1 MLGCNGGV
9 IGRRR
14 LTTASVLGAS
24 GLWLL
29 NEQSEAKR
37 DDAWPLG
44 PTESP
49 TVEIGTEAPLLG
61 ASSATNFDGWT
72 RIRDATADDAFIAVT
87 AWPFTFTL
95 DGTGY
100 TSAFVGSNSYITF
113 GNGSNVFNVSAS
125 IPALPKIHFGSADNS
140 YQRVYIKSD
149 VSSKQNQV
157 MRIRYEGQNATSGAP
172 GASNIIAEFA
182 FFEPSPNG
190 EQIVEL
196 RVGEHARVS
205 GLFMIASATTSYASA
220 TISPNSSWVF
230 IGNSTGTSWTLT
242 SNRYML

>member
-1 MLGCNGGV
+1 MLGGNGGV

-14 LTTASVLGAS
+14 LATATALGAS
-24 GLWLL
+24 GLWLS

-37 DDAWPLG
+37 DNAWPLG
-44 PTESP
+44 PTEGP
-49 TVEIGTEAPLLG
+49 TVEIGTEAPILG
-61 ASSATNFDGWT
+61 ASSATSFDGWT
-72 RIRDATADDAFIAVT
+72 RIQNANADDAFIAVT

-113 GNGSNVFNVSAS
+113 GNGSIAFNVSAS

-140 YQRVYIKSD
+140 YQRVYTKSD
-149 VSSKQNQV
+149 VSSKGDQI
-157 MRIRYEGQNATSGAP
+157 MRIRYEGQNNTSGTP
-172 GASNIIAEFA
+172 GSSNIIAEFA
-182 FFEPSPNG
+182 FFEPRTNG
-190 EQIVEL
+190 EQVVEL
-196 RVGEHARVS
+196 RVGLHGRTS

-242 SNRYML
+242 SDRFLL